1 MILSIIAV
9 SYLMVLLQKLYEI
22 CVEGTDENGQS
33 DTNGGLGST
42 INICVVEL
50 GRKGGGTSWHAKVN
64 MLVSNFNL
72 MYVEQRQL

>member
-22 CVEGTDENGQS
+22 CVERTDENGHS
-33 DTNGGLGST
+33 DTNGLGST

-64 MLVSNFNL
+64 ILVSNFNL
-72 MYVEQRQL
+72 MYVEQKKL